1 MKKSLMFLLLMVAII
16 GQAQDKEK
24 VDGVA
29 VVVGK
34 NIVLDSDI
42 DKYKMELEQRSEGK
56 IKVSD
61 CEILEDILRQ
71 KLILHQAGI
80 DSVKVNEARISS
92 GVEQN
97 ISYMVRQFGSI
108 EKVVAMYG
116 FNDEREFRKEMESV
130 ERERELVKEEN
141 KKITEKVTVTPDEVR
156 TYFNSLK
163 EEGKLPE
170 FGSEV
175 ELAQI
180 VLKVKPS
187 EEEVEKTIKELK
199 DLKKAIE
206 EGSSFSLK
214 AVLNSDDPGVSQN
227 GGKYKLTRQSGF
239 VKEFIDAAFSIGEG
253 EISEPFES
261 PFGYHILTVEK
272 IRGQEREVRHILKQP
287 KVSDEE
293 LKKVL
298 KKLQEIRKEVVDGK
312 ITFDQAVRKYSQ
324 DELTRNN
331 KGMIINPMTND
342 TKFEFARL
350 DPDLYGRV
358 NELKVGEISEP
369 FFENDRKDGKMF
381 RVLLLKTKTDTHKAD
396 FSRDYE
402 KIQGLTL
409 QKKRGEVLDKWIKEK
424 IMDTYIRMNG
434 EYSKCKFKYNWK
446 KE

>member
-1 MKKSLMFLLLMVAII
+1 MRKKIMFLFSLMFVAV
-16 GQAQDKEK
+16 QAQEK

-34 NIVLDSDI
+34 NIVLNSDI
-42 DKYKMELEQRSEGK
+42 DKFKMELEQRSEGK
-56 IKVSD
+56 VNVSN
-61 CEILEDILRQ
+61 CEILEDIMRQ
-71 KLILHQAGI
+71 KLISHQAVI
-80 DSVKVNEARISS
+80 DSVKVSEAEVNSA
-92 GVEQN
+92 VERN
-97 ISYMVRQFGSI
+97 ISYFVSQLGSI
-108 EKVVAMYG
+108 DKVIAMYG
-116 FNDEREFRKEMESV
+116 FNDEVDFRKEMASIQ
-130 ERERELVKEEN
+130 KEQLLIRGEN
-141 KKITEKVTVTPDEVR
+141 RKITEKVTVTPDEIR

-170 FGSEV
+170 FGSEI

-187 EEEVEKTIKELK
+187 EEEVEKSIKELK
-199 DLKKAIE
+199 ELKKEIE
-206 EGSSFSLK
+206 DGSSFSLK

-261 PFGYHILTVEK
+261 PFGYHILMVEK

-298 KKLQEIRKEVVDGK
+298 QKIKDIRQEIVDGK
-312 ITFDQAVRKYSQ
+312 ITFDEAVKKYSQ
-324 DELTRNN
+324 DELTRNS
-331 KGMIINPMTND
+331 KGMVINPNTND

-350 DPDLYGRV
+350 DPALYGRV
-358 NELKVGEISEP
+358 NELKVGEMSEP

-396 FSRDYE
+396 FTRDYE
-402 KIQGLTL
+402 KIQALTL
-409 QKKRGEVLDKWIKEK
+409 QKKKEEVLDKWIKEK
-424 IMDTYIRMNG
+424 ITDTYIKVNE
-434 EYSKCKFKYNWK
+434 EYKNCKFKYNWR